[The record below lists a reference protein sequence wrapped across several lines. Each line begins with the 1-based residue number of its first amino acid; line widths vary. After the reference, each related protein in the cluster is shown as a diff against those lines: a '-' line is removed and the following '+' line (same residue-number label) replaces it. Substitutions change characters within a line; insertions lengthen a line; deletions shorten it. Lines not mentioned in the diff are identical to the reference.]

1 MSWSLTIGRIAG
13 TAVRIHVTFL
23 IFLVWIGF
31 SAFRQGGTQAA
42 TENVLFMVLLFT
54 CVVLH
59 EFGHI
64 LMARRFGIRTP
75 EVTLLPI
82 GGVAS
87 LERIPEKPSQELA
100 VALAGPAV
108 NIVIAILLIAAFGAK
123 MDGPVDHIDDPA
135 LGLAS
140 RLIVTNIF
148 LALFN
153 MLPAFPMDGG
163 RVLRALL
170 SMRMG
175 PARGTQLA
183 ARIGQGLAFLLGLI
197 GLFGN
202 PILLFIAIFVF
213 LAAEGEARD
222 SALRNAVTDLSVA
235 DAMETRFVSIPLEAT
250 LAQAVDV
257 LLSSAQ
263 HEFPIVDGFRKPV
276 GILVREDLIVALANR
291 SRDDA
296 VSEVMRVP
304 VASVRIGLPLP
315 EALTQLAA
323 SRVPAISVVDV
334 DGILVGLLTREN
346 VAEMMMIKAAQP
358 DWVFQHR
365 T

>member
-1 MSWSLTIGRIAG
+1 
-13 TAVRIHVTFL
+13 
-23 IFLVWIGF
+23 
-31 SAFRQGGTQAA
+31 
-42 TENVLFMVLLFT
+42 
-54 CVVLH
+54 
-59 EFGHI
+59 
-64 LMARRFGIRTP
+64 
-75 EVTLLPI
+75 
-82 GGVAS
+82 
-87 LERIPEKPSQELA
+87 
-100 VALAGPAV
+100 
-108 NIVIAILLIAAFGAK
+108 
-123 MDGPVDHIDDPA
+123 
-135 LGLAS
+135 
-140 RLIVTNIF
+140 
-148 LALFN
+148 

-183 ARIGQGLAFLLGLI
+183 ARIGQGMAFLLGLI

-263 HEFPIVDGFRKPV
+263 HEFPVVDGFRKPV

-323 SRVPAISVVDV
+323 SRVPAISVVDI
-334 DGILVGLLTREN
+334 DGTLVGLLTREN
-346 VAEMMMIKAAQP
+346 IAEMMMIKAAQP